1 MKVKRF
7 LILGFVLILMTGT
20 LSTQAATTQ
29 NSFAVEPWTLE
40 IVDQSDNV
48 LLGAGVSI
56 DHYKR
61 DGRAY
66 ISYYDYTNGNLKMAF
81 EVTPGTGNCYNA
93 DWECQTI
100 DDSGDVGQYSS
111 IDVFEAVLIKSN
123 GIIFN
128 YAKIGISYYNA
139 SWGDLKYAQ
148 RSCSET
154 AFGIINCGWTVTTV
168 DDEEGYSNGSYTSF
182 QFLSN
187 GTPIIY
193 YHGQDF
199 FNLGYV
205 KRARL
210 EGSVTGSC
218 GNGWACD
225 KIAQSSADAT
235 YGSHISADGN
245 MVAYYDGANGQL
257 MLATPSGTTYGSGCG
272 LVNYWNC
279 VVIDSGGFMSD
290 VGKFVSLLSGD
301 ATHPTQ
307 MAYYDAHSAIVKY
320 AYATAGTGN
329 CTNQNY
335 ICFTVDIAND
345 DDSIGISMA
354 LDLEGSP
361 IIVYQSKYDSQAPPA
376 RKIARPAAAYG
387 NLAGNCGEVPPGLT
401 TQYWQCEFL
410 DADPD
415 SYLAAYVDVSVS
427 PAGLA
432 SVAYFDYTTLADFTE
447 LGRLKVAQQHFP
459 VYLPLIKR

>member
-128 YAKIGISYYNA
+128 YAKIGIYYNA

-199 FNLGYV
+199 
-205 KRARL
+205 
-210 EGSVTGSC
+210 
-218 GNGWACD
+218 
-225 KIAQSSADAT
+225 
-235 YGSHISADGN
+235 
-245 MVAYYDGANGQL
+245 
-257 MLATPSGTTYGSGCG
+257 
-272 LVNYWNC
+272 
-279 VVIDSGGFMSD
+279 
-290 VGKFVSLLSGD
+290 
-301 ATHPTQ
+301 
-307 MAYYDAHSAIVKY
+307 
-320 AYATAGTGN
+320 
-329 CTNQNY
+329 
-335 ICFTVDIAND
+335 
-345 DDSIGISMA
+345 
-354 LDLEGSP
+354 
-361 IIVYQSKYDSQAPPA
+361 
-376 RKIARPAAAYG
+376 
-387 NLAGNCGEVPPGLT
+387 
-401 TQYWQCEFL
+401 
-410 DADPD
+410 
-415 SYLAAYVDVSVS
+415 
-427 PAGLA
+427 
-432 SVAYFDYTTLADFTE
+432 
-447 LGRLKVAQQHFP
+447 
-459 VYLPLIKR
+459 